1 MWNQPPTRWDSQ
13 DYSFRPPVRTGS
25 LYPDLPPNRP
35 RSNSMSVIHSSSSL
49 LFPSIYS
56 PTPLSFDYTS
66 PSQSQLSRSKTDV
79 MGDFSFG
86 ESMPFDASHASDR
99 SLSDELHL
107 VKLSSEEPIHAG
119 TSLNPNSAE
128 FVPESKKSGKQGNR
142 NGSEHGKAGVK
153 QRDLLEKAMLQQ
165 RIVENRIVTLKLRG
179 LPYSVEIEDRID
191 E

>member
-1 MWNQPPTRWDSQ
+1 
-13 DYSFRPPVRTGS
+13 
-25 LYPDLPPNRP
+25 
-35 RSNSMSVIHSSSSL
+35 
-49 LFPSIYS
+49 
-56 PTPLSFDYTS
+56 
-66 PSQSQLSRSKTDV
+66 

-128 FVPESKKSGKQGNR
+128 FVPGSKKSEKPGNR
-142 NGSEHGKAGVK
+142 SGSEQRSRSGSEHGKAGVK

>member
-1 MWNQPPTRWDSQ
+1 MVKPPNEE
-13 DYSFRPPVRTGS
+13 PMHTGS
-25 LYPDLPPNRP
+25 
-35 RSNSMSVIHSSSSL
+35 
-49 LFPSIYS
+49 
-56 PTPLSFDYTS
+56 
-66 PSQSQLSRSKTDV
+66 
-79 MGDFSFG
+79 
-86 ESMPFDASHASDR
+86 
-99 SLSDELHL
+99 
-107 VKLSSEEPIHAG
+107 
-119 TSLNPNSAE
+119 SLNPNSAE